1 MENES
6 SLIKQVIEGSEQAFN
21 KVYKQYAP
29 RLYGFCYQ
37 WTKSR
42 EDAEEIVQETF
53 IKLWATRNNISNR
66 NSLKPL
72 LFTIAHRQIIDLF
85 RQRVRSVTF
94 EDYLIVKDSLQDM
107 SDTLEYEQYM
117 EIVEHSLQFLPQ
129 NQQRIFR
136 MSKLESVPYEE
147 IAKRLNLSV
156 KTIKNESSL
165 GTRTLHDI
173 VTRVIKFVAFIFSFA
188 GIFNFLV
195 VLLILKR

>member
-6 SLIKQVIEGSEQAFN
+6 SLIKQVIEGSERAFN
-21 KVYKQYAP
+21 KVYKHYAP

-37 WTKSR
+37 WTKSK

-53 IKLWATRNNISNR
+53 IKLWATRKNITNR

-85 RQRVRSVTF
+85 RHRVRSVTF
-94 EDYLIVKDSLQDM
+94 EDYLLVKESLQDT
-107 SDTLEYEQYM
+107 SDSLEYEQYM
-117 EIVEHSLQFLPQ
+117 EIVEHSLQLLPQ

-136 MSKLESVPYEE
+136 MSKLEGVPYEE

-173 VTRVIKFVAFIFSFA
+173 VTRVIKFIAFFFSIA

>member
-6 SLIKQVIEGSEQAFN
+6 SLIKQVIEGSERAFN
-21 KVYKQYAP
+21 KVYKHYAP

-37 WTKSR
+37 WTKSK

-53 IKLWATRNNISNR
+53 IKLWATRNNITNR

-94 EDYLIVKDSLQDM
+94 EDYLLVKESLQDT
-107 SDTLEYEQYM
+107 SDSLEYEQYM
-117 EIVEHSLQFLPQ
+117 EIVEHSLQLLPQ

-136 MSKLESVPYEE
+136 MSKLEGVPYEE

-173 VTRVIKFVAFIFSFA
+173 VTRVIKFIAFFFSIA

>member
-6 SLIKQVIEGSEQAFN
+6 SLIKQVIEGSERAFN
-21 KVYKQYAP
+21 KVYKHYAP

-37 WTKSR
+37 WTKSK

-53 IKLWATRNNISNR
+53 IKLWATRNNITNR

-94 EDYLIVKDSLQDM
+94 EDYLLVKESLQDT
-107 SDTLEYEQYM
+107 SDSLEYEQYM
-117 EIVEHSLQFLPQ
+117 EIVEHSLQLLPQ

-136 MSKLESVPYEE
+136 MSKLEGVPYEE

-173 VTRVIKFVAFIFSFA
+173 VTRVIKFIAFFFSIA

-195 VLLILKR
+195 VLLLLKR